1 MAADILD
8 RGASSLLNV
17 EGRLELTTEMVVV
30 VIVIHK
36 QMCRLLIADELAAPP
51 GSTGSTGSQD

>member
-51 GSTGSTGSQD
+51 GSTGSQD